1 MNKHKMTD
9 TEFRDRVTD
18 LSNQLS
24 WLEKQMARV
33 LKDIE
38 ELYEENKVT
47 HL

>member
-1 MNKHKMTD
+1 MTD
-9 TEFRDRVTD
+9 KEFQDRVTD
-18 LSNQLS
+18 LSNQMS

>member
-1 MNKHKMTD
+1 MTD
-9 TEFRDRVTD
+9 TEFRERVTD

-24 WLEKQMARV
+24 WLEKQMAKV

>member
-1 MNKHKMTD
+1 MNNK
-9 TEFRDRVTD
+9 EFQERVND

-24 WLEKQMARV
+24 WLEKQMAKV

-38 ELYEENKVT
+38 ELCEENKVT

>member
-1 MNKHKMTD
+1 MTD
-9 TEFRDRVTD
+9 KEFRDRVTD

-24 WLEKQMARV
+24 WLEKQMAKV

>member
-1 MNKHKMTD
+1 MNNKQFQDK
-9 TEFRDRVTD
+9 VND

-38 ELYEENKVT
+38 DLYQENKDT

>member
-1 MNKHKMTD
+1 MTD

-24 WLEKQMARV
+24 WLEKQMAKV

-38 ELYEENKVT
+38 ELYEENKVS

>member
-1 MNKHKMTD
+1 MNNQQFQDK
-9 TEFRDRVTD
+9 VND

-24 WLEKQMARV
+24 WLEKQMAKV

>member
-9 TEFRDRVTD
+9 TEFRDRVND
-18 LSNQLS
+18 LSNQMS
-24 WLEKQMARV
+24 WLEKQMAKV

>member
-1 MNKHKMTD
+1 MNRHKMTD

>member
-1 MNKHKMTD
+1 MTD
-9 TEFRDRVTD
+9 TEFRERVTD

-24 WLEKQMARV
+24 WLEKQMGKV

>member
-1 MNKHKMTD
+1 MTD
-9 TEFRDRVTD
+9 TEFRERVND

-24 WLEKQMARV
+24 WLEKQMAKV

-47 HL
+47 HP

>member
-1 MNKHKMTD
+1 MNRHRMTD

-24 WLEKQMARV
+24 WLGKQMAKV

>member
-1 MNKHKMTD
+1 MNRHKMTD
-9 TEFRDRVTD
+9 TEFQDRMTD

>member
-1 MNKHKMTD
+1 MTD

>member
-1 MNKHKMTD
+1 MNRHKMTD
-9 TEFRDRVTD
+9 KEFRDRVTD

-38 ELYEENKVT
+38 ELYEDNKVT
-47 HL
+47 HP

>member
-1 MNKHKMTD
+1 MNRHKMTD

-38 ELYEENKVT
+38 ELYLQEEE
-47 HL
+47 